1 MTDVHLTIDQ
11 EIIAM
16 PARLWIRR
24 TRIAALTA
32 VAATSVTLATT
43 ASAQQRT
50 SDRDFS
56 WDGRVTNGHWLY
68 VRNLNGSIRVEKATG
83 DRAEVTATKR
93 YRRGNPE
100 DVRIETKRLGG
111 DDGDVI

>member
-1 MTDVHLTIDQ
+1 
-11 EIIAM
+11 M

-24 TRIAALTA
+24 TRHAALTA
-32 VAATSVTLATT
+32 VAATSLTLATT
-43 ASAQQRT
+43 AGAQQRAN
-50 SDRDFS
+50 DRDFS

-68 VRNLNGSIRVEKATG
+68 VRNLNGSIRVDKATG

-100 DVRIETKRLGG
+100 EERRRAEEDAELAAKYRRQS
-111 DDGDVI
+111 